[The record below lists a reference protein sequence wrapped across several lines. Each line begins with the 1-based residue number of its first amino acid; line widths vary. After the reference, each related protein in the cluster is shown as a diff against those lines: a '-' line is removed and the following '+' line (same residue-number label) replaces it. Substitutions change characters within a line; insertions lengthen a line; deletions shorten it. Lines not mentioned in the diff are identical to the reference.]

1 MTGKPFHALV
11 GAAGLALAACAH
23 VVPSAKEASMTTNSA
38 TDSIRMMP
46 VKEWPLK
53 FDRHSFGVRCYDTIE
68 CAVRYSGLEH
78 GDERISPPS
87 SAYGPGY
94 LDNWSGGHGMIRNFP
109 PPAVVSWKSKD
120 GQAHQAEIDIGNIFR
135 DEVIRHSVPR
145 EEMAELPDGEFK
157 NEPAVLLEVND
168 RVVRVYMR
176 AHIPT
181 TRLQKPGNPYSDFRN
196 DLILVETYN
205 F

>member
-1 MTGKPFHALV
+1 
-11 GAAGLALAACAH
+11 
-23 VVPSAKEASMTTNSA
+23 
-38 TDSIRMMP
+38 
-46 VKEWPLK
+46 
-53 FDRHSFGVRCYDTIE
+53 
-68 CAVRYSGLEH
+68 
-78 GDERISPPS
+78 
-87 SAYGPGY
+87 
-94 LDNWSGGHGMIRNFP
+94 MIRNFP